1 MLKVNKNITLNG
13 TSEIDGQVVV
23 YMSANISTD
32 GNSSANINK
41 SIANQDLYTANKEA
55 VREDMASFEK
65 EVYKV
70 EDEMISNVKIQI
82 DDQVLA
88 KYSIDTIK
96 TGKVGK

>member
-1 MLKVNKNITLNG
+1 MAVSYTHL
-13 TSEIDGQVVV
+13 DGQVVV
-23 YMSANISTD
+23 YMSASISTD
-32 GNSSANINK
+32 GNSNANINK

-55 VREDMASFEK
+55 VREGMASFEK

-82 DDQVLA
+82 DDQVFA

>member
-23 YMSANISTD
+23 YMSASISTD
-32 GNSSANINK
+32 GNSNANINK

-88 KYSIDTIK
+88 EYSIDTIK

>member
-1 MLKVNKNITLNG
+1 
-13 TSEIDGQVVV
+13 
-23 YMSANISTD
+23 
-32 GNSSANINK
+32 
-41 SIANQDLYTANKEA
+41 
-55 VREDMASFEK
+55 MASFEK

-82 DDQVLA
+82 DDQVFA

>member
-41 SIANQDLYTANKEA
+41 SIANQDLYTSNKVA
-55 VREDMASFEK
+55 VRADMKQFEE
-65 EVYKV
+65 EVYKA
-70 EDEMISNVKIQI
+70 EDELNTQ
-82 DDQVLA
+82 
-88 KYSIDTIK
+88 SILSR
-96 TGKVGK
+96 KVGK